1 MKPGQRLRAGLMQSS
16 LWLRWQA
23 LQPRE
28 QLSLGLLAAF
38 LAVTFF
44 YLLLWQP
51 AQLRVAEARAY
62 FQQERELH
70 AYLEQNTELARQM
83 SRSNPVVLA
92 PEELQGLV
100 TATAQQHGLTIES
113 FDSGGDGS
121 LQVTLPGVSHA
132 LLLRWFDEL
141 QAAGAVLAEVSL
153 GRAGDGRVDARASF
167 RASTY

>member
-38 LAVTFF
+38 LVATFF

-51 AQLRVAEARAY
+51 AQQRVAEARAY